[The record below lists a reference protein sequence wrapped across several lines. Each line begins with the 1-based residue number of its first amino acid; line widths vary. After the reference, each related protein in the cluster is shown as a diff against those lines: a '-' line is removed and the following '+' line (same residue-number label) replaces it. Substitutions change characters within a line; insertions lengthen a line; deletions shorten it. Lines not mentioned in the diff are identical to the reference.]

1 MKKLFSLLIVF
12 ISIKCFG
19 QVYQVLP
26 QYGYEIK
33 RVNATLV
40 LLLPSD
46 TITNK
51 TGVARIGTVLYIGNG
66 TKWTA
71 STVTDATKLNISDTA
86 SMLTPY
92 AKTIVVNTKVNISD
106 TASMLSPYAKTSA
119 VNLKVNIA
127 DTAAMLTNYA
137 KTSAVNSGLA
147 LKVNISDTASM
158 LTNYAKTSVVN
169 SGLALKVNISDTA
182 TMLTPYAKV
191 ILVNTKV
198 NISDTAAMLANYA
211 KTSAVNSA
219 VALKVNIADTATM
232 LTPYLRKIDTASL
245 SNRINLKADINSPTF
260 TGTVGGI
267 TQSMVGLGNVTNE
280 SKATM
285 FTNATFTGTFATA
298 AGAIGMASL
307 ANGAVANLSG
317 TNTGDQTTITGNAGT
332 ATALQNARTIGTT
345 TGDATSAG
353 STFDG
358 TANNT
363 NALTLATVNSNV
375 GTFTNSTIT
384 VNGKGLITS
393 ASSGTGGGTVTSV
406 AALTLGTTGTDLSST
421 VANSTTTPVITL
433 QVPTASATNR
443 GALSSADWTAFN
455 NKGSVSSIATDNTTG
470 ITGGTITTTGTLA
483 IDTVVLSTRKWRQ
496 KGIDSVQAN
505 LTTGL
510 ALKVNISD
518 TSSMLSSYFR
528 KVDTASL
535 SNRINLKL
543 NISDTSS
550 MLSPYARTNSVNA
563 GLALKVNISDTATM
577 LTSYLRKVDT
587 TAMLSPYKTFYPR
600 TAISLTTTGSSGA
613 ATYNNSTGVIN
624 VPVYTDAYSG
634 TVTSVATNNGSG
646 ITGGTITTS
655 GTLAIDTLLISTRA
669 WRQKGIDSVVALI
682 PSTTGYVPYT
692 GATQDVDLDAFKLN
706 AQSLHVKGTAGNGHL
721 GLKHQSASATASAN
735 EVSLFADNLG
745 NLSWLNG
752 NLYLSKFITS
762 GNTAA
767 RSYTFPNATGTIAL
781 TSDLTGYL
789 TSVTATSPLS
799 SSGGTTPNI
808 TIAQATT
815 SVNGYL
821 SSADW
826 TTFNGKES
834 VLTFSSPLVRTTNTI
849 SIPVA
854 TTSVN
859 GYLSSTD
866 WTTFNNKQGTITLT
880 TTGTSGAATLVGAT
894 LNIPQYTDAYT
905 GTVTSV
911 AALTIGTSGTDLSS
925 SVANSTTT
933 PVITLN
939 VPTASAT
946 NRGALSSADWTTFNN
961 KYNLPSLTSG
971 SVLFSN
977 GSTIAQDNAN
987 FFWDDT
993 NNRLG
998 IGTPTPNV
1006 ILEVGGLVADV
1017 TKTVFRSSL
1026 AVAPTTYFND
1036 ITAIYSGASAQANK
1050 LQINYANGYT
1060 SGTGIVLQGD
1070 GNVGIG
1076 TTSPSSKL
1084 GVAGD
1089 ITLQLSGAAIRDINN
1104 NALLSVQSSNELWL
1118 GGGGAGFSTI
1128 FYANAAEKMRLASSG
1143 NVLIGTTTDA
1153 GYKLDVNGT
1162 GRFAASYTASGTV
1175 AIETWQRSGGAVS
1188 ADMTYND
1195 ANTSMNFGTS
1205 TSHTLN
1211 IKTNNTTAL
1220 SLASTGAATFSS
1232 SVTATSLIKSGGTSS
1247 QFLMA
1252 DGSVNTSVLPSG
1264 AYLPLT
1270 GGTLTGALGGT
1281 SATFSGAFSAS
1292 GVFTTSAITGLTAIT
1307 GNAGGSAF
1315 SQSQGLAVGWNYT
1328 AGGGEVAF
1336 SSNKGAGSVGGYK
1349 FYDWNGTTATL
1360 LLSMLPSGAA
1370 TFTSSVTGDGLI
1382 SSAGE
1387 GFAAFDIKSNRTT
1400 GNLGGISAIR
1410 GSESFPRSQVLF
1422 KVDGAITLSNGD
1434 GTINVTEKVQLTSG
1448 GNLLVGTTT
1457 DAGYKLEVNGTGRF
1471 SGNVDITVANTP
1483 QILLTHSNT
1492 SRTFLIAVD
1501 GTNAF
1506 FRANSTANILF
1517 QVAGGTTALTI
1528 ASTQAATFS
1537 SSVTA
1542 SQGNFNQ
1549 IGNGFAVNMT
1559 NRNNNQTWGLV
1570 VDTDAVD
1577 DKILGL
1583 QSSYGITPFF
1593 ALKLEASGG
1602 AATFSSSIKTAA
1614 PSGGTAK
1621 PFKIGAAATVTPT
1634 SQNRTIEIEIDGVT
1648 YYLTAKTTND

>member
-26 QYGYEIK
+26 QYGYEMK

-46 TITNK
+46 TTTNK
-51 TGVARIGTVLYIGNG
+51 TGVARIGTVLYSGNG
-66 TKWTA
+66 TKWTPA
-71 STVTDATKLNISDTA
+71 TATDTTSLSNRINLKLNISDTA
-86 SMLTPY
+86 AMLTPY

-106 TASMLSPYAKTSA
+106 TAAMLSPYAKTSVVNSGLALKVNIADTAAMLTNYAKTSA
-119 VNLKVNIA
+119 VNLKVNIS
-127 DTAAMLTNYA
+127 DTASMLTNYA

-147 LKVNISDTASM
+147 LKVNISDTAAM

-219 VALKVNIADTATM
+219 VALKVNISDTATM
-232 LTPYLRKIDTASL
+232 LTTYLRKIDTTSL

-298 AGAIGMASL
+298 AGAIGNAAL

-332 ATALQNARTIGTT
+332 ATALQTARTIGTT

-353 STFDG
+353 SSFDG

-384 VNGKGLITS
+384 VNGKGLITA
-393 ASSGTGGGTVTSV
+393 ASSGTGVGTVTSV

-421 VANSTTTPVITL
+421 VANGTTTPVITL

-443 GALSSADWTAFN
+443 GALSSADWSTFN

-483 IDTVVLSTRKWRQ
+483 IDTIVISTRKWRQ

-624 VPVYTDAYSG
+624 VPVYTDVYSG

-669 WRQKGIDSVVALI
+669 WRQKGIDSVVAII
-682 PSTTGYVPYT
+682 PSLTGYVPYT
-692 GATQDVDLDAFKLN
+692 GATQDVDLGAFKLN

-721 GLKHQSASATASAN
+721 GLKHQSANATASAN
-735 EVSLFADNLG
+735 EVSLFADSLG
-745 NLSWLNG
+745 NLGWQNG

-762 GNTAA
+762 ANTAN

-821 SSADW
+821 SSTDW
-826 TTFNGKES
+826 TTFNAKES

-961 KYNLPSLTSG
+961 KAPALSGTTNYLPKFTSA
-971 SVLFSN
+971 
-977 GSTIAQDNAN
+977 STIGNSQIFDN
-987 FFWDDT
+987 
-993 NNRLG
+993 
-998 IGTPTPNV
+998 GT
-1006 ILEVGGLVADV
+1006 
-1017 TKTVFRSSL
+1017 
-1026 AVAPTTYFND
+1026 
-1036 ITAIYSGASAQANK
+1036 
-1050 LQINYANGYT
+1050 
-1060 SGTGIVLQGD
+1060 
-1070 GNVGIG
+1070 NVGIG
-1076 TTSPSSKL
+1076 IAAPNAKL
-1084 GVAGD
+1084 
-1089 ITLQLSGAAIRDINN
+1089 
-1104 NALLSVQSSNELWL
+1104 
-1118 GGGGAGFSTI
+1118 
-1128 FYANAAEKMRLASSG
+1128 
-1143 NVLIGTTTDA
+1143 
-1153 GYKLDVNGT
+1153 
-1162 GRFAASYTASGTV
+1162 TA
-1175 AIETWQRSGGAVS
+1175 
-1188 ADMTYND
+1188 Y
-1195 ANTSMNFGTS
+1195 
-1205 TSHTLN
+1205 
-1211 IKTNNTTAL
+1211 
-1220 SLASTGAATFSS
+1220 ASTGT
-1232 SVTATSLIKSGGTSS
+1232 
-1247 QFLMA
+1247 
-1252 DGSVNTSVLPSG
+1252 N
-1264 AYLPLT
+1264 
-1270 GGTLTGALGGT
+1270 
-1281 SATFSGAFSAS
+1281 
-1292 GVFTTSAITGLTAIT
+1292 
-1307 GNAGGSAF
+1307 
-1315 SQSQGLAVGWNYT
+1315 
-1328 AGGGEVAF
+1328 
-1336 SSNKGAGSVGGYK
+1336 
-1349 FYDWNGTTATL
+1349 
-1360 LLSMLPSGAA
+1360 
-1370 TFTSSVTGDGLI
+1370 
-1382 SSAGE
+1382 
-1387 GFAAFDIKSNRTT
+1387 
-1400 GNLGGISAIR
+1400 
-1410 GSESFPRSQVLF
+1410 
-1422 KVDGAITLSNGD
+1422 
-1434 GTINVTEKVQLTSG
+1434 
-1448 GNLLVGTTT
+1448 
-1457 DAGYKLEVNGTGRF
+1457 LEVIHF
-1471 SGNVDITVANTP
+1471 
-1483 QILLTHSNT
+1483 
-1492 SRTFLIAVD
+1492 
-1501 GTNAF
+1501 
-1506 FRANSTANILF
+1506 
-1517 QVAGGTTALTI
+1517 
-1528 ASTQAATFS
+1528 
-1537 SSVTA
+1537 
-1542 SQGNFNQ
+1542 
-1549 IGNGFAVNMT
+1549 
-1559 NRNNNQTWGLV
+1559 
-1570 VDTDAVD
+1570 
-1577 DKILGL
+1577 
-1583 QSSYGITPFF
+1583 
-1593 ALKLEASGG
+1593 
-1602 AATFSSSIKTAA
+1602 
-1614 PSGGTAK
+1614 
-1621 PFKIGAAATVTPT
+1621 
-1634 SQNRTIEIEIDGVT
+1634 
-1648 YYLTAKTTND
+1648 